1 MKKAVIF
8 MLSLLAV
15 ATLFLSG
22 CDDGAYKTGGGGRSQ
37 HYDTSSGQY
46 D

>member
-1 MKKAVIF
+1 MKKALIL

-22 CDDGAYKTGGGGRSQ
+22 CDDGDYKPGGGGRLQ
-37 HYDTSSGQY
+37 HYDTSNGQY

>member
-1 MKKAVIF
+1 MKKAVIL
-8 MLSLLAV
+8 MLSLLAI
-15 ATLFLSG
+15 ATLFFSG
-22 CDDGAYKTGGGGRSQ
+22 CDDGAYKTGGGGRPQ

>member
-1 MKKAVIF
+1 MKKAVIL
-8 MLSLLAV
+8 MLSLLTI

-22 CDDGAYKTGGGGRSQ
+22 CDDGDYKTGGGGLLQ
-37 HYDTSSGQY
+37 HYNTSNGQY